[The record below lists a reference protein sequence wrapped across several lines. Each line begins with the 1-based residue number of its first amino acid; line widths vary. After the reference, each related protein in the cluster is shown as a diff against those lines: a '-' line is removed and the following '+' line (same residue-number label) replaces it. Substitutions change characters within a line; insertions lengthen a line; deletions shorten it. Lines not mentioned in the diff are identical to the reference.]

1 MRRRLAV
8 AAILALVNAGCDRK
22 STPPHQDLVKIADRG
37 FLTNA
42 PIYIADEDGY
52 FADEGIKLVFT
63 EPPRSSSQIIPLL
76 ERGDLDV
83 MASSLTAGF
92 FSAVAQGGRSRIV
105 ADRGHVSDSGCDY
118 DGVIARRGL
127 FDGDAPTAKDMRG
140 RRFSIGPAGIGAYIV
155 DKYLESM
162 GLTTSDLTLVRLGER
177 LESQTLDQ
185 GSIDGMHVAE
195 PHLSW
200 LVARGHRLIG
210 PARIYT
216 PGLHYAVLV
225 FGPSLTVTHRELG
238 ERFMKAYLRGVKT
251 FREGL
256 TPRNLDIIS
265 RRTGVNIDTLKKI
278 CPPTINADGELNGS
292 SLLDFQKW
300 LVKAGFLSRELGP
313 EGGTDMTFARQAA
326 KELGIAPSSA
336 IH

>member
-1 MRRRLAV
+1 MRPRFAV
-8 AAILALVNAGCDRK
+8 AAILALVAGCENKPAPRHLD
-22 STPPHQDLVKIADRG
+22 PVKLADRG

-42 PIYIADEDGY
+42 PIYIADEYGY

-105 ADRGHVSDSGCDY
+105 ADRGHVSESGCDY
-118 DGVIARRGL
+118 DGIIARRGL
-127 FDGDAPTAKDMRG
+127 FAGGAPTAKTLRG
-140 RRFSIGPAGIGAYIV
+140 ARFSLGPAGIGAYV
-155 DKYLESM
+155 VQKYLDSV
-162 GLTTSDLTLVRLGER
+162 GLTLADLKLVRLGER
-177 LESQTLDQ
+177 LEAQALDQ

-210 PARIYT
+210 PARVYA
-216 PGLHYAVLV
+216 PGTHYAVLV
-225 FGPSLTVTHRELG
+225 FGPSLTVTNRNLG

-251 FREGL
+251 FNLGL
-256 TPRNLDIIS
+256 TPRNLDIIA
-265 RRTGVNIDTLKKI
+265 RRTGVAVDTLKRI
-278 CPPTINADGELNGS
+278 CPPTISANGELNGK

-300 LVKAGFLSRELGP
+300 LVKNGFLSRELGP
-313 EGGTDMTFARQAA
+313 EGGTDLSFARQAS
-326 KELGIAPSSA
+326 KELGIAPA
-336 IH
+336 GTKR